1 VPAIAGVFAACRST
15 VGVSERPVMPR
26 TSAQDRPRPYVRTG
40 FYTLRK
46 AVVTLGSRAL
56 PPKSTAL
63 GRALHEWR
71 EALILDLGGADAVS
85 T

>member
-1 VPAIAGVFAACRST
+1 
-15 VGVSERPVMPR
+15 
-26 TSAQDRPRPYVRTG
+26 VRTG

-46 AVVTLGSRAL
+46 AVVPLGSRAL